1 LASIWIPKCRTWGHV
16 LSIRTIIGALVGGL
30 ATVRSCPLRGKPGG
44 KNWRNICAL
53 LARLSD
59 TETWFTWPQMLR

>member
-1 LASIWIPKCRTWGHV
+1 LAPTRIPKRRTWGLLV
-16 LSIRTIIGALVGGL
+16 SIRTIIGALVGGL

-44 KNWRNICAL
+44 KNWRNICAQV
-53 LARLSD
+53 ARLAD